1 METLKEY
8 WDYKNRVQAKTNG
21 ADIHQVNGLL
31 GLIINSVGRLERHRD
46 SMLVNPQWTQ
56 WDKEDRERI
65 ARTVLEIAKITGV
78 HP

>member
-8 WDYKNRVQAKTNG
+8 WDYKNRVEAKTNG
-21 ADIHQVNGLL
+21 ADVHKVNGLL

-46 SMLVNPQWTQ
+46 SALVSEKWAQ

-65 ARTVLEIAKITGV
+65 TATVLEIAQITGV